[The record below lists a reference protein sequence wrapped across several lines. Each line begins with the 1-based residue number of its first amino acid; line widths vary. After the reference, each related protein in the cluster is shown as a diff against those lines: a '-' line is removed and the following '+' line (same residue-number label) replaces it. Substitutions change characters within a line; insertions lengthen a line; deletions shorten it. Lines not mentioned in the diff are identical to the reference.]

1 MSLKIITPNFKTHSA
16 AQFLESF
23 SEPQNTVYFVGAHRS
38 QPFPSDAT
46 PPDALTDV
54 YSTHYN
60 LYDELVFG
68 KHVTPSD
75 VVHMIRNVQWISGT
89 VYDMYD
95 DKSSNLYLKNFFVV
109 SQEAGNYHIF
119 KCLNNNGGIASTSQP
134 LFSETS
140 PEDEFYKKDDGYEW
154 KYMYSVT
161 PSQYIKFATTE
172 YIPIFVNQDVTANAI
187 SGSIDTV
194 IISNAG
200 AQYKSYAIGTIKE
213 SAVGGNNLIFALE
226 SSSMTLSSNSSFY
239 NNCSI
244 YIDEGAGNGEIRTI
258 LDYYTSGGERR
269 ILVDRA
275 FDTLP
280 ARNSVFKI
288 APRVIIS
295 GDGQNALARAE
306 VANGSISE
314 VVIISRGSGYTFADI
329 VVVGNT
335 GIVSASTTTSA
346 IVRPIISPP
355 GGHGSDIINELYG
368 YRVGISVDFAGSE
381 SSTIPTAN
389 DFRKITLLK
398 DPLFERGTLTLN
410 TGSETFTAGEKVI
423 QISTGASGTVYD
435 RSSNNITLTNISG
448 VFATS
453 DILVANTALTG
464 ITSSQSAYIN
474 SIDRTFETFDQR
486 KLYTVS
492 VLDGTFVQD
501 EQVVQAGLNTVQTE
515 IVKLSLAGS
524 AYTFV
529 DGEIVTQDTTGA
541 TGKVIAR
548 FIDILT
554 LTNTTGNF
562 AVGYTITG
570 DSSVT
575 PVNVTKFDATFDA
588 TAVGNVHQITP
599 VSGSTK
605 IIALTDVV
613 GSFLL
618 SDILTNTINTFSGQ
632 TSHAIA
638 SLTGL
643 DISKNRLVDG
653 SAEIMYVENMVPIA
667 RNADQTERVKLI
679 IEF

>member
-16 AQFLESF
+16 AQFVESF

-38 QPFPSDAT
+38 QPFPSDST

-75 VVHMIRNVQWISGT
+75 IVHMIRNIQWVSGT

-95 DKSSNLYLKNFFVV
+95 DEVQNLHSKNFFVV

-119 KCLNNNGGIASTSQP
+119 KCLNNNGGVASTSQP

-140 PEDEFYKKDDGYEW
+140 AADEFYKKDDGYEW

-161 PSQYIKFATTE
+161 SSQYIKFATSE
-172 YIPIFVNQDVTANAI
+172 YIPVFVSANVTANAV
-187 SGSIDTV
+187 SGSIDTM
-194 IISNAG
+194 IITNAG
-200 AQYKSYAIGTIKE
+200 SQYKSYATGTIKE
-213 SAVGGNNLIFALE
+213 SAIGGNNLIFSIE

-244 YIDEGAGNGEIRTI
+244 YIDEGAGSGEIRTI

-329 VVVGNT
+329 AVIGNT

-346 IVRPIISPP
+346 VVRPIISPP
-355 GGHGSDIINELYG
+355 GGHGSNIINELYA
-368 YRVGISVDFAGSE
+368 YRVGVSVDFAGSE

-398 DPLFERGTLTLN
+398 DPKFERGVLTLN

-448 VFATS
+448 MFDISNTS
-453 DILVANTALTG
+453 IANTAITG
-464 ITSSQSAYIN
+464 VISSQSAYVN
-474 SIDRTFETFDQR
+474 TIDRSFETFDQR
-486 KLYTVS
+486 KIYTVS

-501 EQVVQAGLNTVQTE
+501 EQVVQTGLNAVRTE
-515 IVKLSLAGS
+515 IVKLSLASS

-529 DGEIVTQDTTGA
+529 DGETVTQDTTGA

-548 FIDILT
+548 FLDILT

-562 AVGYTITG
+562 AVGYTVTG
-570 DSSVT
+570 DTSAT
-575 PVNVTKFDATFDA
+575 AVNVTKFDATFDA
-588 TAVGNVHQITP
+588 TAVGNVHEITP

-618 SDILTNTINTFSGQ
+618 SDTLTNTINTFSGQ

-643 DISKNRLVDG
+643 DVSKNRLVDG
-653 SAEIMYVENMVPIA
+653 SAEVMYVENMVPIV
-667 RNADQTERVKLI
+667 RDTDQTERVKLI

>member
-1 MSLKIITPNFKTHSA
+1 MSLKLITPYFKTHSA

-23 SEPQNTVYFVGAHRS
+23 SEPQNTVYFIGAHRS
-38 QPFPSDAT
+38 QPFTSDTT
-46 PPDALTDV
+46 PPDPFTDV

-75 VVHMIRNVQWISGT
+75 VVHMTRNIPWVAGT

-95 DKSSNLYLKNFFVV
+95 DQTADLYLKNFFVA
-109 SQEAGNYHIF
+109 SLEASSYHIF
-119 KCLNNNGGIASTSQP
+119 KCLNNNGGAASTSQP

-161 PSQYIKFATTE
+161 ASQYMKFATADF
-172 YIPIFVNQDVTANAI
+172 IPLFENTDVTTNAVP
-187 SGSIDTV
+187 GSIDTM

-200 AQYKSYAIGTIKE
+200 AQYKSYATGTIKE
-213 SAVGGNNLIFALE
+213 SAVSGNNLIFSLE
-226 SSSMTLSSNSSFY
+226 SSTMTLSSNTSFY
-239 NNCSI
+239 TNCSL
-244 YIDEGAGNGEIRTI
+244 YIDEGSGNGEIRTI
-258 LDYYTSGGERR
+258 VDYYTSGGERR
-269 ILVDRA
+269 VLVDRA

-295 GDGQNALARAE
+295 GDGQGALARSE
-306 VANGSISE
+306 VTNGTISE
-314 VVIISRGSGYTFADI
+314 VVIISRGSGYTYAD
-329 VVVGNT
+329 VAVVGNT
-335 GIVSASTTTSA
+335 GIAAASTTASA
-346 IVRPIISPP
+346 IVRPVISPP
-355 GGHGSDIINELYG
+355 GGHGSNIINELYA

-410 TGSETFTAGEKVI
+410 SISEVFTAGETVI
-423 QISTGASGTVYD
+423 QTSTNASGTVYS
-435 RSSNNITLTNISG
+435 RSANNITLTNISG

-453 DILVANTALTG
+453 NTSVANTALKG
-464 ITSSQSAYIN
+464 VTSLQSAYIN
-474 SIDRTFETFDQR
+474 AVDRSFETFDQR
-486 KLYTVS
+486 KIYTVS
-492 VLDGTFVQD
+492 VLDGTFLQD
-501 EQVVQAGLNTVQTE
+501 EQVVQAGLNSIQTE
-515 IVKLSLAGS
+515 IVKLTLDGS
-524 AYTFV
+524 AYSFV
-529 DGEIVTQDTTGA
+529 DGETVTQTTTEA

-548 FIDILT
+548 FVDVLT
-554 LTNTTGNF
+554 LTNTSGNF
-562 AVGYTITG
+562 AVNYAITG
-570 DSSVT
+570 ATSAT
-575 PVNVTKFDATFDA
+575 PVVVSKFDKTFDA
-588 TAVGNVHQITP
+588 TASGYVHEITP

-618 SDILTNTINTFSGQ
+618 SDILTNTINTFKGQ
-632 TSHAIA
+632 TSNAIA

-643 DISKNRLVDG
+643 DTAKNRLVDG
-653 SAEIMYVENMVPIA
+653 SAQVMYVENMVPIV
-667 RNADQTERVKLI
+667 RSTDQTERVKLI

>member
-1 MSLKIITPNFKTHSA
+1 MSLKLITPNFKTHSA

-23 SEPQNTVYFVGAHRS
+23 SEPQNTTYFVGAHRS
-38 QPFPSDAT
+38 QPFANDIT
-46 PPDALTDV
+46 PPDALTDI

-60 LYDELVFG
+60 IYDELVFG

-75 VVHMIRNVQWISGT
+75 VVHMIRNVQWVSGT

-95 DKSSNLYLKNFFVV
+95 DEVADLYLKNFFVV
-109 SQEAGNYHIF
+109 SQEAGSYHIF
-119 KCLNNNGGIASTSQP
+119 KCLNNNGGVVSTSQP

-161 PSQYIKFATTE
+161 ASQYMKFATSE
-172 YIPIFVNQDVTANAI
+172 FVPVFINSDVSANAV
-187 SGSIDTV
+187 SGSIDTM
-194 IISNAG
+194 IITNAG
-200 AQYKSYAIGTIKE
+200 AQYKSYATGTIKE
-213 SAVGGNNLIFALE
+213 SAVGGNNLIFSLE
-226 SSSMTLSSNSSFY
+226 SSAMTLSSNTSFY

-244 YIDEGAGNGEIRTI
+244 YIDEGSGNGEIRTVI
-258 LDYYTSGGERR
+258 DYYTSGGERR

-314 VVIISRGSGYTFADI
+314 VVIISRGSGYTFADVAVI
-329 VVVGNT
+329 GNT

-355 GGHGSDIINELYG
+355 GGHGSNIINELYA

-398 DPLFERGTLTLN
+398 DPLFERGILTLN
-410 TGSETFTAGEKVI
+410 SISEVFTAGEKVV
-423 QISTGASGTVYD
+423 QLSTGASGTVFN
-435 RSSNNITLTNISG
+435 RSANNITLTNISG

-453 DILVANTALTG
+453 NTSIANTALTG

-474 SIDRTFETFDQR
+474 LIDRTFETFDQR
-486 KLYTVS
+486 KIYTVS
-492 VLDGTFVQD
+492 VLDGTFLQD
-501 EQVVQAGLNTVQTE
+501 EQVIQAGLNSTQND

-529 DGEIVTQDTTGA
+529 DGETVTQETTGA

-548 FIDILT
+548 FVDILT
-554 LTNTTGNF
+554 LTNTSGNF
-562 AVGYTITG
+562 AVGYNVTG
-570 DSSVT
+570 DTSVT
-575 PVNVTKFDATFDA
+575 PVNVLKFDATFDA
-588 TAVGNVHQITP
+588 TAIGNIHEITP

-618 SDILTNTINTFSGQ
+618 SDTLTNTINTFNGQ
-632 TSHAIA
+632 TSNAIA

-653 SAEIMYVENMVPIA
+653 SAEVMYIENMVPIV
-667 RNADQTERVKLI
+667 RSADQTERVKLI